1 MASFDPKVFTRP
13 DGLKRITNDNLI
25 AFLEPH
31 RSYLAGRGF
40 SFPTDP
46 ALDFPH
52 EDLAKLLMQYDEK
65 IPDSLVNGLYYID
78 EVASNEPLED
88 MMDRANNAGIT
99 LSVNGK
105 STAADVATQIWNA
118 KPDLPIE
125 RAVRSL
131 AFQKSS
137 FMYFVGKLGRTRNLP
152 ATPDVKLKQLETLMD
167 PWFESKQR
175 GKGTRVFAFPRT
187 DKAWL
192 LIRHGMPMIR
202 EGKHEDDGSSG
213 VALYRPQKH
222 DVVIYDADQDV
233 LAVNADTKGARTLY
247 RETIGHVLFGDKDY
261 FGEGEIFTLA
271 PIRDD
276 GAACL
281 VSSDIDGIDRVRLRE
296 VVRVL
301 PGRIPI
307 TEITRASDL
316 FAALEDHADAKFKY
330 GNIIAAKFGV
340 LFRGARQERVVSVS
354 KGSARYDRDTD
365 APAVE
370 AWLDARGFYASQD
383 KDDRGDADDDVLE
396 RD

>member
-13 DGLKRITNDNLI
+13 DGLKRIANDNLI
-25 AFLEPH
+25 KFLLPYSGYLSG
-31 RSYLAGRGF
+31 RSF
-40 SFPTDP
+40 TVPTDP
-46 ALDFPH
+46 SAEFPH
-52 EDLAKLLMQYDEK
+52 DKLAKLLMQYDAN
-65 IPDSLVNGLYYID
+65 IPPDLVNGLYYID
-78 EVASNEPLED
+78 EVASNETLEE
-88 MMDRANNAGIT
+88 MMERANDAGIT
-99 LSVNGK
+99 LAVDGK
-105 STAADVATQIWNA
+105 STPADVATQIWNA
-118 KPDLPIE
+118 KPDLLIE

-137 FMYFVGKLGRTRNLP
+137 FMYFLGKTARKRSLP
-152 ATPDVKLKQLETLMD
+152 ATPDTQLKKLETEMD

-187 DKAWL
+187 DKVWL
-192 LIRHGMPMIR
+192 LVRHGMPMIR
-202 EGKHEDDGSSG
+202 EGKHEDDGSAG
-213 VALYRPQKH
+213 VAFYRPQKH

-247 RETIGHVLFGDKDY
+247 RESIGLVLFGDKEY

-276 GAACL
+276 GPDCL
-281 VSSDIDGIDRVRLRE
+281 VCSDIEGIDRVRLRE

-316 FAALEDHADAKFKY
+316 FAALGDHADAKFKY
-330 GNIIAAKFGV
+330 GTIIAAKFGV
-340 LFRGARQERVVSVS
+340 LFRDARQERVVSLS

-370 AWLDARGFYASQD
+370 AWLDARNFYATEK
-383 KDDRGDADDDVLE
+383 KDDRSDADDAVLD

>member
-13 DGLKRITNDNLI
+13 DGLKRIANDNLI
-25 AFLEPH
+25 KFLLPYTGYLSG
-31 RSYLAGRGF
+31 RSF
-40 SFPTDP
+40 TVPTDP
-46 ALDFPH
+46 SAEFPH
-52 EDLAKLLMQYDEK
+52 DELAKLLMQYDAN
-65 IPDSLVNGLYYID
+65 IPPDLVNGLYYID
-78 EVASNEPLED
+78 EVASNETLEE
-88 MMDRANNAGIT
+88 MMERANDAGIT
-99 LSVNGK
+99 LAVDGK
-105 STAADVATQIWNA
+105 STPADVATQIWNA
-118 KPDLPIE
+118 KPDLLIE

-137 FMYFVGKLGRTRNLP
+137 FMYFLGKTARKRSLP
-152 ATPDVKLKQLETLMD
+152 ATPDNQLKKLETEMD

-187 DKAWL
+187 DKVWL
-192 LIRHGMPMIR
+192 LVRHGMPMIR
-202 EGKHEDDGSSG
+202 EGKHEDDGSAG
-213 VALYRPQKH
+213 VAFYRPQKH

-247 RETIGHVLFGDKDY
+247 RESIGLVLFGDKEY

-276 GAACL
+276 GPDCL
-281 VSSDIDGIDRVRLRE
+281 VCSDIEGIDRVRLRE

-316 FAALEDHADAKFKY
+316 FAALGDHADTKFKY
-330 GNIIAAKFGV
+330 GTIIAAKFGV
-340 LFRGARQERVVSVS
+340 LFRGARQERVVNLS

-370 AWLDARGFYASQD
+370 AWLDARNFYATD
-383 KDDRGDADDDVLE
+383 KKDDRRDADDGVLD

>member
-118 KPDLPIE
+118 KPDLLIE

-137 FMYFVGKLGRTRNLP
+137 FMYFVGRLGRTRNLP

-247 RETIGHVLFGDKDY
+247 RETIGLVLFGDKDY

-316 FAALEDHADAKFKY
+316 FAALEDHAEAKFKY

-370 AWLDARGFYASQD
+370 AWLDARGFYASEN
-383 KDDRGDADDDVLE
+383 KDDRVDADNDVLE

>member
-13 DGLKRITNDNLI
+13 DGLKRIENSNLI

-31 RSYLAGRGF
+31 RIYLAGRGF

-52 EDLAKLLMQYDEK
+52 EELSSLLMQYDEN
-65 IPDSLVNGLYYID
+65 IPDSLVNGLFYID
-78 EVASNEPLED
+78 EVASNEPLEE
-88 MMDRANNAGIT
+88 MMDRAKDAGIT
-99 LSVNGK
+99 LTVTGK
-105 STAADVATQIWNA
+105 STPADVATQIWNA
-118 KPDLPIE
+118 KPDLLVE
-125 RAVRSL
+125 RTVRNL

-137 FMYFVGKLGRTRNLP
+137 FMYFLGKIARTRALP
-152 ATPDVKLKQLETLMD
+152 ATPDPQLKMLETLMD
-167 PWFESKQR
+167 PWFVSKQR

-187 DKAWL
+187 DKVWL

-202 EGKHEDDGSSG
+202 EGKHEDDGSAG
-213 VALYRPQKH
+213 VAFYRPQRH

-247 RETIGHVLFGDKDY
+247 RESIGLVLFGDKDY
-261 FGEGEIFTLA
+261 FGESEIFTLA

-276 GAACL
+276 GADCL
-281 VSSDIDGIDRVRLRE
+281 VSSDIDGIERVRLRE
-296 VVRVL
+296 VVRIL

-307 TEITRASDL
+307 TETMRASDL
-316 FAALEDHADAKFKY
+316 FAALGDQAEARLRY
-330 GNIIAAKFGV
+330 GSIIAAKFGV
-340 LFRGARQERVVSVS
+340 LFDGARQERIVSVS
-354 KGSARYDRDTD
+354 MGSARYDRDTD

-370 AWLDARGFYASQD
+370 AWFEARGFYASD
-383 KDDRGDADDDVLE
+383 NRDDRDDAVDEVLD

>member
-13 DGLKRITNDNLI
+13 DGLKRITNDHLL
-25 AFLEPH
+25 AFLAPYQ
-31 RSYLAGRGF
+31 SYLAARGF
-40 SFPTDP
+40 TLPADP

-52 EDLAKLLMQYDEK
+52 EELAKLLMQYDDN
-65 IPDSLVNGLYYID
+65 IPPDLVNGLYYID
-78 EVASNEPLED
+78 EVASNETLED
-88 MMDRANNAGIT
+88 MMERANDAGISV
-99 LSVNGK
+99 SVNGK
-105 STAADVATQIWNA
+105 STSADVATQIWNA
-118 KPDLPIE
+118 KPDLLIE

-137 FMYFVGKLGRTRNLP
+137 FMYFVGKMGRKRKLP
-152 ATPDVKLKQLETLMD
+152 ATPDPQLRQIETLMD

-175 GKGTRVFAFPRT
+175 GKGARVFAFPRT
-187 DKAWL
+187 EKVWL

-213 VALYRPQKH
+213 VAFYRPQKH

-247 RETIGHVLFGDKDY
+247 RETIGLVLFGDKGY

-276 GAACL
+276 GVDCL
-281 VSSDIDGIDRVRLRE
+281 VSGDIDGIDRVRLRE

-307 TEITRASDL
+307 TEITRASDI
-316 FAALEDHADAKFKY
+316 FEALGDPAEAKLKY
-330 GNIIAAKFGV
+330 GAIVAAKFGV

-354 KGSARYDRDTD
+354 NGSARYDRDTD

-370 AWLDARGFYASQD
+370 AWLGARGFYASEN
-383 KDDRGDADDDVLE
+383 KDDRSDADDDVLE

>member
-13 DGLKRITNDNLI
+13 DGLKRIANDNLI
-25 AFLEPH
+25 NFLSPYTAYLSG
-31 RSYLAGRGF
+31 RSF
-40 SFPTDP
+40 TVPTDP
-46 ALDFPH
+46 AAEFPH
-52 EDLAKLLMQYDEK
+52 DDLAKLLMQYDAN
-65 IPDSLVNGLYYID
+65 IPPDLVNGLYYID
-78 EVASNEPLED
+78 EVASNETLEE
-88 MMDRANNAGIT
+88 MMDRAAEAGIT
-99 LSVNGK
+99 LTVNGK
-105 STAADVATQIWNA
+105 STPADVATQIWNVNQ
-118 KPDLPIE
+118 DILIE

-137 FMYFVGKLGRTRNLP
+137 FMYFLGKKARKCSLP
-152 ATPDVKLKQLETLMD
+152 ATPDHQLKKLETLMD

-175 GKGTRVFAFPRT
+175 GKGARVFAFPRT
-187 DKAWL
+187 DKVWL

-202 EGKHEDDGSSG
+202 EGKHEDDGTSG
-213 VALYRPQKH
+213 VAFYRPQKH

-247 RETIGHVLFGDKDY
+247 RENIGLVLFGDVDY

-276 GAACL
+276 GADCL
-281 VSSDIDGIDRVRLRE
+281 VCGDIEGIDRVRLRE

-301 PGRIPI
+301 PGRVPI

-316 FAALEDHADAKFKY
+316 FAALGDQAEAKFKY
-330 GNIIAAKFGV
+330 GTIIAAKFGV
-340 LFRGARQERVVSVS
+340 LFRGARQERVVNLS

-370 AWLDARGFYASQD
+370 AWLDARNFYAAD
-383 KDDRGDADDDVLE
+383 KKDDRSDADDGVLE

>member
-13 DGLKRITNDNLI
+13 DGLKRIANDNLI
-25 AFLEPH
+25 NFLLPYTGYLSG
-31 RSYLAGRGF
+31 RSF
-40 SFPTDP
+40 TVPTDHS
-46 ALDFPH
+46 AEFPH
-52 EDLAKLLMQYDEK
+52 DELAKLLMQYDAN
-65 IPDSLVNGLYYID
+65 IPPDLVNGLYYID
-78 EVASNEPLED
+78 EVASNETLEE
-88 MMDRANNAGIT
+88 MMERANDAGIT
-99 LSVNGK
+99 LSIDGK
-105 STAADVATQIWNA
+105 STPADIATQIWNA
-118 KPDLPIE
+118 KPDLLIE

-137 FMYFVGKLGRTRNLP
+137 FMYFLGKTARKRSLP
-152 ATPDVKLKQLETLMD
+152 ATPDTQLKMLETEMD

-187 DKAWL
+187 DKVWL
-192 LIRHGMPMIR
+192 LVRHGMPMIR
-202 EGKHEDDGSSG
+202 EGKHEDDGSPG
-213 VALYRPQKH
+213 VAFYRPQKH

-247 RETIGHVLFGDKDY
+247 REKIGLVLFGDKDY
-261 FGEGEIFTLA
+261 FGDGEIFTLA

-276 GAACL
+276 GPDCL
-281 VSSDIDGIDRVRLRE
+281 LCGDIEGIDRVRLRE

-316 FAALEDHADAKFKY
+316 FAALGDHADAKFKY
-330 GNIIAAKFGV
+330 GTIIAAKFGV
-340 LFRGARQERVVSVS
+340 LFRGARQERVVNLS

-370 AWLDARGFYASQD
+370 AWLDARNFYAAD
-383 KDDRGDADDDVLE
+383 KKDDRRDADDGVLD
-396 RD
+396 RS

>member
-65 IPDSLVNGLYYID
+65 IPDNLVNGLYYID
-78 EVASNEPLED
+78 EVASNEPLEE

-118 KPDLPIE
+118 KPDLLIE

-137 FMYFVGKLGRTRNLP
+137 FMYFVGKLGRTRKLP

>member
-1 MASFDPKVFTRP
+1 MASYDPKVFTRP
-13 DGLKRITNDNLI
+13 DGLKRIAIPNLI
-25 AFLEPH
+25 ALLEPY
-31 RSYLAGRGF
+31 RTYLAGRGF
-40 SFPTDP
+40 VLPTDP
-46 ALDFPH
+46 EAEFPH
-52 EDLAKLLMQYDEK
+52 EDLAKLLMQYDQN
-65 IPDSLVNGLYYID
+65 IPLELMNGLYYID
-78 EVASNEPLED
+78 EVASNESLDD
-88 MMDRANNAGIT
+88 MMERAYAEGIT
-99 LSVNGK
+99 LVVDGK
-105 STAADVATQIWNA
+105 STPADVATQIWNA
-118 KPDLPIE
+118 KPNLLIE

-137 FMYFVGKLGRTRNLP
+137 FMYFLGKTARKRSLP
-152 ATPDVKLKQLETLMD
+152 ATPDPQLKALETLMD

-187 DKAWL
+187 DKVWL

-202 EGKHEDDGSSG
+202 EGKHEDDGSPG
-213 VALYRPQKH
+213 VAFYRPQKH

-247 RETIGHVLFGDKDY
+247 RESIGLVLFGDRDY
-261 FGEGEIFTLA
+261 FGEGEIFTLT

-276 GAACL
+276 GADCL
-281 VSSDIDGIDRVRLRE
+281 VCSDIEGIDRVRLRE
-296 VVRVL
+296 VVRAL

-316 FAALEDHADAKFKY
+316 FAALGDQADAKFKY
-330 GNIIAAKFGV
+330 GIIIAAKFGV
-340 LFRGARQERVVSVS
+340 LFRGARQERVVNLS

-370 AWLDARGFYASQD
+370 AWFEARGFYASENR
-383 KDDRGDADDDVLE
+383 DDRRDADDEVLE

>member
-13 DGLKRITNDNLI
+13 DGLKRITNANLI
-25 AFLEPH
+25 AFLEPY
-31 RSYLAGRGF
+31 RSYLSGRGF

-52 EDLAKLLMQYDEK
+52 EDLARLLMQYDEN
-65 IPDSLVNGLYYID
+65 IPSDLVNGLYYID
-78 EVASNEPLED
+78 EVASNETLDE
-88 MMDRANNAGIT
+88 MMERAQDAGIMLT
-99 LSVNGK
+99 VNGK
-105 STAADVATQIWNA
+105 STPADVATQIWNA
-118 KPDLPIE
+118 KPNLLIE

-137 FMYFVGKLGRTRNLP
+137 FMYFLGKKGKKRSLP
-152 ATPDVKLKQLETLMD
+152 ATPDPDLKKLETLMD

-175 GKGTRVFAFPRT
+175 GKGARVFAFPRT
-187 DKAWL
+187 DKVWL

-213 VALYRPQKH
+213 VAFYRPQKH

-247 RETIGHVLFGDKDY
+247 RESIGLVLFGDKDY

-276 GAACL
+276 GADCL
-281 VSSDIDGIDRVRLRE
+281 VSSDIDGIDRVRLRD

-316 FAALEDHADAKFKY
+316 FAALGDHAVAKFKY
-330 GNIIAAKFGV
+330 GKLIAAKFGV
-340 LFRGARQERVVSVS
+340 LFSGARQERVVSVS

-365 APAVE
+365 AAAVE
-370 AWLDARGFYASQD
+370 AWFEARGFYASENR
-383 KDDRGDADDDVLE
+383 DDSGDADDEVLD

>member
-13 DGLKRITNDNLI
+13 DGLKRIANDNLI
-25 AFLEPH
+25 KFLLPYAGYLSG
-31 RSYLAGRGF
+31 RSF
-40 SFPTDP
+40 TVPTDP
-46 ALDFPH
+46 SAEFPH
-52 EDLAKLLMQYDEK
+52 DELAKLLMQYDAN
-65 IPDSLVNGLYYID
+65 IPPDLVNGLYYID
-78 EVASNEPLED
+78 EVASNETLEE
-88 MMDRANNAGIT
+88 MMERANDAGIK
-99 LSVNGK
+99 LAVDGK
-105 STAADVATQIWNA
+105 STPADVATQIWNA
-118 KPDLPIE
+118 KPDLLIE

-137 FMYFVGKLGRTRNLP
+137 FMYFLGKTARKRSLP
-152 ATPDVKLKQLETLMD
+152 GTPDTQLKKLEAEMD

-187 DKAWL
+187 DKVWL
-192 LIRHGMPMIR
+192 LVRHGMPMIR
-202 EGKHEDDGSSG
+202 EGKHEDDGSPG
-213 VALYRPQKH
+213 VAFYRPQKH

-247 RETIGHVLFGDKDY
+247 REKIGLVLFGDKDY
-261 FGEGEIFTLA
+261 FGDGEIFTLA

-276 GAACL
+276 GPDCL
-281 VSSDIDGIDRVRLRE
+281 VCGDIEGIDRVRLRE

-307 TEITRASDL
+307 TEVTRASDL
-316 FAALEDHADAKFKY
+316 FAALGDHADAKFKY
-330 GNIIAAKFGV
+330 GTIIAAKFGV
-340 LFRGARQERVVSVS
+340 LFRGARQERVVNLS

-370 AWLDARGFYASQD
+370 AWLDARNFYAAD
-383 KDDRGDADDDVLE
+383 KKDDRRDADDGVLD

>member
-13 DGLKRITNDNLI
+13 DGLKRIANDNLI
-25 AFLEPH
+25 KFLLPYTGYLSG
-31 RSYLAGRGF
+31 RSF
-40 SFPTDP
+40 TVPTDP
-46 ALDFPH
+46 SAEFPH
-52 EDLAKLLMQYDEK
+52 DELAKLLMQYDAN
-65 IPDSLVNGLYYID
+65 IPPDLVNGLYYID
-78 EVASNEPLED
+78 EVASNETLEE
-88 MMDRANNAGIT
+88 MMERANDAGIT
-99 LSVNGK
+99 LAVDGK
-105 STAADVATQIWNA
+105 STPADVATQIWNA
-118 KPDLPIE
+118 KPDLLIE

-137 FMYFVGKLGRTRNLP
+137 FMYFLGKTARKRSLP
-152 ATPDVKLKQLETLMD
+152 ATPDTQLKMLETEMD

-175 GKGTRVFAFPRT
+175 GKGTRVFAFPST
-187 DKAWL
+187 GKVWL
-192 LIRHGMPMIR
+192 LVRHGMPMIR
-202 EGKHEDDGSSG
+202 EGKHEDDGSAG
-213 VALYRPQKH
+213 VAFYRPQKH

-247 RETIGHVLFGDKDY
+247 RESIGLVLFGDKEY

-276 GAACL
+276 GPDCL
-281 VSSDIDGIDRVRLRE
+281 VCSDIEGIDRVRLRE

-316 FAALEDHADAKFKY
+316 FAALGDHADAKFKY
-330 GNIIAAKFGV
+330 GTIIAAKFGV
-340 LFRGARQERVVSVS
+340 LFRGARQERVVNLS
-354 KGSARYDRDTD
+354 KGSARYDRETD

-370 AWLDARGFYASQD
+370 AWLDARNFYATD
-383 KDDRGDADDDVLE
+383 KKDDRRDADDGVLD

>member
-13 DGLKRITNDNLI
+13 DGLKRITNDHLL
-25 AFLEPH
+25 AFLAPYQ
-31 RSYLAGRGF
+31 SYLAGRGF
-40 SFPTDP
+40 MLPANS

-52 EDLAKLLMQYDEK
+52 EDLAKLLMQSDANTP
-65 IPDSLVNGLYYID
+65 PDLVNGLYYID
-78 EVASNEPLED
+78 EVASNETLEE
-88 MMDRANNAGIT
+88 MMDRAKSAGIT

-105 STAADVATQIWNA
+105 STPADVATQIWNA
-118 KPDLPIE
+118 KPDLLIE

-137 FMYFVGKLGRTRNLP
+137 FMYFVGKVGKKRKLP
-152 ATPDVKLKQLETLMD
+152 ATPDPQLKQLETLMD

-175 GKGTRVFAFPRT
+175 GKGARVFAFPRT
-187 DKAWL
+187 DKVWL

-213 VALYRPQKH
+213 VAFYRPQKH

-247 RETIGHVLFGDKDY
+247 RETIGLVLFGDKDY

-281 VSSDIDGIDRVRLRE
+281 VSSDIEGIDCVRLRE
-296 VVRVL
+296 VVRIL

-316 FAALEDHADAKFKY
+316 FAALEYQADAKFKY
-330 GNIIAAKFGV
+330 GTIVAAKFGV
-340 LFRGARQERVVSVS
+340 LFGGARQERVVSLS

-370 AWLDARGFYASQD
+370 AWLDARGFYASED
-383 KDDRGDADDDVLE
+383 KDDRGDADDEVLE

>member
-118 KPDLPIE
+118 KPDLLIE

-152 ATPDVKLKQLETLMD
+152 ATPDIKLKQLETLMD

>member
-1 MASFDPKVFTRP
+1 MSSFDPKIFTRP
-13 DGLKRITNDNLI
+13 DGLKRIANANLI
-25 AFLEPH
+25 AFFEPF
-31 RSYLAGRGF
+31 RIYLAGRGYAL
-40 SFPTDP
+40 PTNSTGE
-46 ALDFPH
+46 FPH
-52 EDLAKLLMQYDEK
+52 EDLAKLLMQYDEN
-65 IPDSLVNGLYYID
+65 IPADLVNGLYYID
-78 EVASNEPLED
+78 EVASNETLDE
-88 MMDRANNAGIT
+88 MMDRANDAGIT
-99 LSVNGK
+99 LTVSGK
-105 STAADVATQIWNA
+105 STPADVATQIWNA
-118 KPDLPIE
+118 KPDLLIE

-131 AFQKSS
+131 AFKKTS
-137 FMYFVGKLGRTRNLP
+137 FMYFLGKTGKKRSLP
-152 ATPDVKLKQLETLMD
+152 ATPDPQLKTLETLMD

-187 DKAWL
+187 DKIWL

-202 EGKHEDDGSSG
+202 EGKHEDDGSAG
-213 VALYRPQKH
+213 VAFYRPQKH
-222 DVVIYDADQDV
+222 DVVIYDAEQDV

-247 RETIGHVLFGDKDY
+247 HESIGLVLFGDKDY

-296 VVRVL
+296 VVRIL

-307 TEITRASDL
+307 TEIMRATDL
-316 FAALEDHADAKFKY
+316 FAALEDQAEAKFKY
-330 GNIIAAKFGV
+330 GTIVAAKFGV

-370 AWLDARGFYASQD
+370 AWLDARSFYASEN